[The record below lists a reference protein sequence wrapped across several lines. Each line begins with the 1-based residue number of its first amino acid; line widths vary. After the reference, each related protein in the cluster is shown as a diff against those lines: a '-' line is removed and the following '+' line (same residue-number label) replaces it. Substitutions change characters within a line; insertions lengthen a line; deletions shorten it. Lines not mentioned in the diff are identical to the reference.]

1 MAELDR
7 IKRERAEEAARKAGE
22 AAAKAEAEEQKELL
36 RGNPLLQEKLAA
48 QGELLQLRPGCS
60 VRTGRFVVSLSW
72 IKRGGPKR
80 GGGRQA
86 AAGTCCLAGGEKGQI
101 AGCR

>member
-48 QGELLQLRPGCS
+48 QGELLQSEARVQRADC
-60 VRTGRFVVSLSW
+60 TGRFVVSLSW
-72 IKRGGPKR
+72 VERGGPKR
-80 GGGRQA
+80 AEAGRLLLAPAALQA
-86 AAGTCCLAGGEKGQI
+86 DEKG
-101 AGCR
+101 